1 MSFFRE
7 PNKTE
12 KSIIKIILFS
22 GLLFLLIR
30 YFGNVLETFN
40 HFIAVLMPIIIG
52 AAMAYILNI
61 PMTKIEEY
69 YFPDRDD
76 TWVKRTRRPVSI
88 ATSIIVILLF
98 IFLVFYLVIPQ
109 LIGVISMII
118 NTLPNFI
125 MSIRNWGMSLEERFP
140 QLQEVLGQINFNWN
154 SITQNAISFLN
165 SITSNVIDGTIST
178 IGNTVGFIF
187 NFFLSF
193 VLSIFMLSNK
203 EKLQYQ
209 LVLLSETYLP
219 SRLHNQIMYVARIL
233 NESFKG
239 FFVGTLTSATIEGVM
254 VAVGLFL
261 LRFPYP
267 AMLGV
272 LTGVTALIPYIGAF
286 IATGIGFMLI
296 FVQSPIQALGYVV
309 FMIMVNQIEGNLL
322 YPRVVGD
329 SIGLPAL
336 WVIVAVTIGGG
347 LFGIPGMI
355 LFVPLFSALSS
366 IIHRDIAYRRDHG
379 ASISPEQELSEV
391 MKNSSELYRE
401 KEAKNDEKN

>member
-12 KSIIKIILFS
+12 KSILKIILFS

-30 YFGNVLETFN
+30 YFGNVLATFN
-40 HFIAVLMPIIIG
+40 HLIAVLMPIIIG

-61 PMTKIEEY
+61 PMTKIEEI
-69 YFPDRDD
+69 YFPDRED
-76 TWVKRTRRPVSI
+76 TWIKRTRRPVSI

-254 VAVGLFL
+254 VAVGLLL

-355 LFVPLFSALSS
+355 LFVPLFSALSA
-366 IIHRDIAYRRDHG
+366 IIHRDIAYRRDRG

-401 KEAKNDEKN
+401 KEVKNDEKN

>member
-12 KSIIKIILFS
+12 KSILKIILFS

-30 YFGNVLETFN
+30 YFGNVIETLN
-40 HFIAVLMPIIIG
+40 HLIAVLMPIIIG

-88 ATSIIVILLF
+88 ATAIIVILLF

-118 NTLPNFI
+118 NTLPNFV
-125 MSIRNWGMSLEERFP
+125 MSIRDWGMSLEERFP
-140 QLQEVLGQINFNWN
+140 QLQEVLGQLNFNWN

-355 LFVPLFSALSS
+355 LFVPLFSALSA
-366 IIHRDIAYRRDHG
+366 IIHRDIAYRRDRG

-401 KEAKNDEKN
+401 KEIKNDEKN

>member
-7 PNKTE
+7 PDKTE

-69 YFPDRDD
+69 YFPDRED

-109 LIGVISMII
+109 LIGVISMIV

-355 LFVPLFSALSS
+355 LFVPLFSALSA
-366 IIHRDIAYRRDHG
+366 IIHRDIAYRRDRG

-401 KEAKNDEKN
+401 KEIKNDEKN

>member
-30 YFGNVLETFN
+30 YFGNVIETFN
-40 HFIAVLMPIIIG
+40 HLIAVLMPIIIG

-88 ATSIIVILLF
+88 ATAIIVILLF

-109 LIGVISMII
+109 LIGVISMIV
-118 NTLPNFI
+118 NTLPNFV
-125 MSIRNWGMSLEERFP
+125 MSIRDWGMSLEERFP
-140 QLQEVLGQINFNWN
+140 QLQEVLGQLNFNWN

-209 LVLLSETYLP
+209 FVLLSETYLP

-239 FFVGTLTSATIEGVM
+239 FFVGTLTSATIEGIM
-254 VAVGLFL
+254 VALGLFL

-286 IATGIGFMLI
+286 LATGIGFMLI

-336 WVIVAVTIGGG
+336 WVIIAVTIGGG

-355 LFVPLFSALSS
+355 LFVPLFSALSA
-366 IIHRDIAYRRDHG
+366 IIHRDIAYRRDRG

-391 MKNSSELYRE
+391 MKNNSELYRE
-401 KEAKNDEKN
+401 KEVKNDEKN